1 MTERKIILELNS
13 LTESILKNY
22 IEILRL
28 RSYRQNTDKWLQQ
41 RQETVGCSEL
51 YDASNTTKSQQK
63 IINNKCGM
71 SIDISHV
78 MPIIWGNIFED
89 SVKSFSEIYFKCKI
103 YECPGNIKG
112 SNGITSCSPDG
123 LGIVNLPIKNYV
135 NAIKRR
141 THAKYASGKKQN
153 RYNKLVNRAYPNY
166 NTKYDF
172 PVRCLFEFK
181 SPISRD
187 LKSVIKPEY
196 IFQVLGGM
204 NIIENVELA
213 AFIEC
218 KFVTCELENLNF
230 DDCCINPKDGYPSY
244 NYAHEIP
251 IFLGLK
257 LVFMTVSAYNNSF
270 MLSSSENIV
279 KFCDESDFSAFK
291 GISLGKDYFC
301 HDTIFAHRIFDKYD
315 ARFCNSINMFLPEF
329 KQELI
334 SEFTTAVNSAN
345 CGNELK
351 FDIAYSKIVNIIKC
365 KDQIYNDMILVGY
378 IPYKLFDYNAFYV
391 HKLHDFIDVRLDKY
405 QFVINE
411 VAKFKNK

>member
-1 MTERKIILELNS
+1 MS
-13 LTESILKNY
+13 ESISLSEAILRNY
-22 IEILRL
+22 IEILKL
-28 RSYRQNTDKWLQQ
+28 RSYKQNTDKWLEQ

-63 IINNKCGM
+63 IIKNKCGM

-103 YECPGNIKG
+103 YECPGNIRG

-123 LGIVNLPIKNYV
+123 LGIINIPIKNYI
-135 NAIKRR
+135 NATKRR

-153 RYNKLVNRAYPNY
+153 RYNKLTNRAFPNH

-172 PVRCLFEFK
+172 PIRCLFEFK

-196 IFQVLGGM
+196 MFQVLGGM
-204 NIIENVELA
+204 NIIENVDMA

-218 KFVTCELENLNF
+218 KFVTCELANLNF
-230 DDCCINPKDGYPSY
+230 DDECINPKDGYSCY
-244 NYAHEIP
+244 NYAHEVPVFI
-251 IFLGLK
+251 GLK
-257 LVFMTVSAYNNSF
+257 LVFMTSGAYENSF
-270 MLSSSENIV
+270 TLSGSEKV
-279 KFCDESDFSAFK
+279 VAFCDESDFSAFK
-291 GISLGKDYFC
+291 GLALGKDYFC
-301 HDTIFAHRIFDKYD
+301 YDTVFAHRIFDKFD
-315 ARFCNSINMFLPEF
+315 ARICDSVSMFLPEF
-329 KQELI
+329 KQEI
-334 SEFTTAVNSAN
+334 IAEFAMAATNAN
-345 CGNELK
+345 CGNDLR
-351 FDIAYSKIVNIIKC
+351 FNVAYKKIVEIIKY
-365 KDQIYNDMILVGY
+365 KDQLYNNMMLVGY

-405 QFVINE
+405 KFIVDE
-411 VAKFKNK
+411 VAKCKNQ